1 MTTES
6 VSATPPDADDG
17 LRAWRRAVAGVLAK
31 ARKVDAAVLGDT
43 PERLLDSTSYDGLT
57 LAALYTPADELPE
70 PPLPG
75 AHPFTRGRTAD
86 RDTTVGWGVR
96 TRHGL
101 GLGPDADAEAVN
113 TAVLHD
119 LENGATSL
127 WFALGAANL
136 PHTAL
141 GRSLEGVFLDLAPVV
156 LDAGDEMTAA
166 AEAFLALLEHTDADL
181 SEVHAH
187 LGADPLTVLVR
198 GGADLLDEAVALAV
212 RAHGHTAPLTSITVD
227 GTVFHDAGAGDAQE
241 LGAALAAG
249 VEYLRALTAGGLD
262 VDAALG
268 QLEFRVAA
276 TDEQFAT
283 IAKLRAART
292 LWARVAEVV
301 GGATGSGAPR
311 QHAVT
316 SAAMMAQRDP
326 WVNMLRTTVAAFAA
340 GVGGADAV
348 TVLAFDAAL
357 PDGVPGVSGSFAA
370 RMARNTQLLLLEESH
385 LGRVLDPAGGSYYVE
400 QLTAGLAGAAWA
412 FFTELEGAGGFRA
425 ALDSGLLA
433 ERIATTAQ
441 ARATD
446 IARRAAPLTGVS
458 EFPNLAEDPPTS
470 TAEPSVGGA
479 LPVTRRAQ
487 PFEAL
492 RDRSDAHLA
501 ATGTRPRVRLV
512 TLGPLAEHTV
522 RAGWTTNLLA
532 AGGIEAATDSQHS
545 PVAVLVG
552 TDERYRRDGADALA
566 AARADG
572 ATTVLLAGPA
582 RAWPTDAPQRPD
594 GNLSAGADAVLSLTQ
609 LLDTLTADPS
619 EVPS

>member
-31 ARKVDAAVLGDT
+31 ARKVDAAELGDT
-43 PERLLDSTSYDGLT
+43 PERLLDTTSYDGLT
-57 LAALYTPADELPE
+57 LRALYTPADQLPE

-75 AHPFTRGRTAD
+75 VHPFTRGRTAD

-101 GLGPDADAEAVN
+101 GLGPGADAGAVN

-127 WFALGAANL
+127 WFALGGDDL
-136 PHTAL
+136 PHAAL
-141 GRSLEGVFLDLAPVV
+141 ERSLDGVFLDLAPVV
-156 LDAGDEMTAA
+156 LDAGAEMTAA
-166 AEAFLALLEHTDADL
+166 AQAFLAVLEHTDADL
-181 SEVHAH
+181 TEVHAH

-198 GGADLLDEAVALAV
+198 GGADLLGEGVALAV
-212 RAHGHTAPLTSITVD
+212 RAHEHTAPLTSITVD

-241 LGAALAAG
+241 LGASLAAG
-249 VEYLRALTAGGLD
+249 VEYLRALVDAGLD

-268 QLEFRVAA
+268 QLQFRVAA

-283 IAKLRAART
+283 IAKLRAGRA
-292 LWARVAEVV
+292 LWARVAEVA
-301 GGATGSGAPR
+301 GGSPGSGAAH

-316 SAAMMAQRDP
+316 SAAMMTQRDP

-348 TVLAFDAAL
+348 TVLPFDAAL
-357 PDGVPGVSGSFAA
+357 PDGVPGVSDSFAA

-400 QLTAGLAGAAWA
+400 QLTAALAEAGWA

-425 ALDSGLLA
+425 VLGSGLLA
-433 ERIATTAQ
+433 ERIAATAQ
-441 ARATD
+441 ARASD
-446 IARRAAPLTGVS
+446 VARRKAAITGVS
-458 EFPNLAEDPPTS
+458 EFPNLSERAPTT
-470 TAEPSVGGA
+470 TAEPQTAGT

-501 ATGTRPRVRLV
+501 AAGTRPQVRLV
-512 TLGPLAEHTV
+512 PLGPLAEHTL
-522 RAGWTTNLLA
+522 RLGWTTNLLA
-532 AGGIEAATDSQHS
+532 AGGIEPGEQG

-552 TDERYRRDGADALA
+552 TDARYRSDGAAALA
-566 AARADG
+566 DARAAG
-572 ATTVLLAGPA
+572 ATTVLLAGPVK
-582 RAWPTDAPQRPD
+582 AWPTDAPERPD
-594 GNLSAGADAVLSLTQ
+594 GNLAAGADAVAALSQ
-609 LLDTLTADPS
+609 LLDILTADSS
-619 EVPS
+619 EVLS

>member
-17 LRAWRRAVAGVLAK
+17 LRVWRRAVAGVLAK
-31 ARKVDAAVLGDT
+31 ARKVDAAALGDT
-43 PERLLDSTSYDGLT
+43 PERLLDNTSYDGLT

-75 AHPFTRGRTAD
+75 THPFTRGRTTD

-101 GLGPDADAEAVN
+101 GLGPDADADAVN
-113 TAVLHD
+113 TAVLND

-127 WFALGAANL
+127 WFALGAGNL

-141 GRSLEGVFLDLAPVV
+141 GGSLEGVFLDLAPVV

-212 RAHGHTAPLTSITVD
+212 RAHEHTAPLTSITVD

-241 LGAALAAG
+241 RGAALA
-249 VEYLRALTAGGLD
+249 
-262 VDAALG
+262 
-268 QLEFRVAA
+268 
-276 TDEQFAT
+276 
-283 IAKLRAART
+283 
-292 LWARVAEVV
+292 
-301 GGATGSGAPR
+301 
-311 QHAVT
+311 
-316 SAAMMAQRDP
+316 
-326 WVNMLRTTVAAFAA
+326 
-340 GVGGADAV
+340 
-348 TVLAFDAAL
+348 
-357 PDGVPGVSGSFAA
+357 
-370 RMARNTQLLLLEESH
+370 
-385 LGRVLDPAGGSYYVE
+385 AGGSYYVE

-446 IARRAAPLTGVS
+446 IARRAALLTGVS
-458 EFPNLAEDPPTS
+458 EFPNLAEAPPMS
-470 TAEPSVGGA
+470 TAEPSVSGA

-501 ATGTRPRVRLV
+501 ATGARPLVRLV
-512 TLGPLAEHTV
+512 TLGPLAEHTL

-532 AGGIEAATDSQHS
+532 AGGIEAVKDSQHS

-552 TDERYRRDGADALA
+552 TDERYRRDGADALV

-582 RAWPTDAPQRPD
+582 KAWPTDAPQRPD
-594 GNLSAGADAVLSLTQ
+594 GNLSAGADAVVSLTH